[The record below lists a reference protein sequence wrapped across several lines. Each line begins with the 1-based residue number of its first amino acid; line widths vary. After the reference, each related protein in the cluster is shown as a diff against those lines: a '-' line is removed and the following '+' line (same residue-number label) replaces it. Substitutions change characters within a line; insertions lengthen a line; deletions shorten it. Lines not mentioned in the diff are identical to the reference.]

1 MLNRSDG
8 NGHLCFIAEFRG
20 KAGKPFT
27 IEYDVSCGFVLKGFN
42 ILRYVPSICTLVRIF
57 SMDGC

>member
-8 NGHLCFIAEFRG
+8 NGHLFFIAEFRG

-42 ILRYVPSICTLVRIF
+42 MLRCVPLYALW
-57 SMDGC
+57 